1 MKKAIV
7 SLAVWL
13 ICMGAGNSFAEM
25 LQLQTHTIEAGPEIS
40 YIKYE
45 EPTVMREK
53 GFMFGG
59 AVSYAYHKDF
69 MFKGEGHSSIGYV
82 DYENSGTIDDI
93 FDFMF
98 EGRVLG
104 GYDFPV
110 LETSVFTPFIGFGY
124 RYLMDDSGGKTSST
138 GAAGYKRES
147 NYLYS
152 PIGIE
157 TLTKLEK
164 QWYAGI
170 ILEYDYFWIGRQ
182 ISHLEDVSANYDTL
196 ENNQNEGYGL
206 RGSVRFLNKGDFPFV
221 IEPFIRYWK
230 IQKSE
235 EEDVIYSGAV
245 IGYGWE
251 PKNNSTEIGL
261 KFLFSF

>member
-7 SLAVWL
+7 SFAVCL
-13 ICMGAGNSFAEM
+13 MCMGAGNSFAET
-25 LQLQTHTIEAGPEIS
+25 LQLRTHTVEAGPEIS
-40 YIKYE
+40 YIRYE
-45 EPTVMREK
+45 EPTVMRER

-59 AVSYAYHKDF
+59 TASYAYHNDF
-69 MFKGEGHSSIGYV
+69 MFKGEGHSSIGFV

-93 FDFMF
+93 FNFMF
-98 EGRVLG
+98 EARVLG
-104 GYDFPV
+104 GYDIPV
-110 LETSVFTPFIGFGY
+110 SGTSILTPYIGIGY
-124 RYLMDDSGGKTSST
+124 RYLMDDAGGKTSST
-138 GAAGYKRES
+138 GAGGYKRES

-164 QWYAGI
+164 AWYAGI
-170 ILEYDYFWIGRQ
+170 VLEYDFFWIGRQ
-182 ISHLEDVSANYDTL
+182 ISHYEDVSANYDTL
-196 ENNQNEGYGL
+196 ENDQHNGYGL
-206 RGSVRFLNKGDFPFV
+206 RGSIRLKNEGSLPFV

-230 IQKSE
+230 ILKSE
-235 EEDVIYSGAV
+235 EEDVIYAGTV
-245 IGYGWE
+245 VGTGWE